1 MASRRLM
8 VILVL
13 GAMVALMLALAGAA
27 SAQDNGGGGGIGG
40 GIPGGGS
47 SPGGGGLVTFGPG
60 FPFGGSLTINFSA
73 LILSSPAPQPSGVVV
88 VQANTAQPSVVI
100 SGSFWK
106 KAFG

>member
-1 MASRRLM
+1 
-8 VILVL
+8 
-13 GAMVALMLALAGAA
+13 
-27 SAQDNGGGGGIGG
+27 
-40 GIPGGGS
+40 
-47 SPGGGGLVTFGPG
+47 VTFGPG